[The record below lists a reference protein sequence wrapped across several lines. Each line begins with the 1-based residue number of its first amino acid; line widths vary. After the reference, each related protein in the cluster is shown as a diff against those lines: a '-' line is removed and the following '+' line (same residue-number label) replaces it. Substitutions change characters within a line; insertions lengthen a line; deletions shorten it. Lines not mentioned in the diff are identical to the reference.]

1 MTTKF
6 RFNLFVVITLIAIA
20 FLAPQRVQASM
31 TSIGLTGF
39 VTEIDGLNP
48 FGITHTSLVSGN
60 ATFDE
65 TRVDPFGVSYDWNDP
80 SMSFVFHLGSFS
92 FNSLTDFFLGLTF
105 GFVDNSLTNIALSLG
120 TVADDWGLEI
130 VWDDP
135 GAANVF
141 SIYHPELLLPV
152 VTGEL
157 APVPVPTTILLLGS
171 GLALLLGFKRKPK
184 SGRRISFS

>member
-6 RFNLFVVITLIAIA
+6 RFNLFVVITFIAIA
-20 FLAPQRVQASM
+20 FFAPQRVQASM
-31 TSIGLTGF
+31 TSIELTGF
-39 VTEIDGLNP
+39 VTEIDGFNP
-48 FGITHTSLVSGN
+48 FNITHTSFVSGN

-65 TRVDPFGVSYDWNDP
+65 TMVNPFGVLNYWDDP
-80 SMSFVFHLGSFS
+80 SMAFVFHLGSFS
-92 FNSLTDFFLGLTF
+92 FNSLTDMFFDLTF
-105 GFVDNSLTNIALSLG
+105 GFVDNSLTNIALFLG
-120 TVADDWGLEI
+120 TGADNWGLDI
-130 VWDDP
+130 TWDDP

-141 SIYHPELLLPV
+141 FISHPESFLTV

-184 SGRRISFS
+184 SERRISFS